1 MTCVSVSMCMWG
13 VELKISKLN
22 QYDPNY
28 IHKNYMYTYVQY
40 IRAGTK
46 VAKKYLK
53 VRTFL
58 IIFY

>member
-1 MTCVSVSMCMWG
+1 MCMWG

-40 IRAGTK
+40 IQYIRAGTK
-46 VAKKYLK
+46 VAKQCLK
-53 VRTFL
+53 VRTCF
-58 IIFY
+58 